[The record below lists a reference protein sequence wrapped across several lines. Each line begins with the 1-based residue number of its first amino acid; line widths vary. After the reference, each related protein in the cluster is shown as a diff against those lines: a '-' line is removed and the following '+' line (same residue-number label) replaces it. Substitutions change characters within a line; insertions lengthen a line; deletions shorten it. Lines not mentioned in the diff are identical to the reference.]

1 MAFDISAYNV
11 QGYIHKLEN
20 LQQYEFPFERL
31 RRVEEQYLGKKVK
44 KMGEDGIVD
53 WRGWVAVPFFGIR
66 S

>member
-31 RRVEEQYLGKKVK
+31 RRVEE
-44 KMGEDGIVD
+44 
-53 WRGWVAVPFFGIR
+53 
-66 S
+66 